1 MQGEANDA
9 GGLSPGEEDN
19 DAMCK
24 SARKEWM
31 LFIKEQYKTLNTF
44 RKESADL

>member
-1 MQGEANDA
+1 MQGEADDA
-9 GGLSPGEEDN
+9 GGLSPVKEDN

-31 LFIKEQYKTLNTF
+31 LFIKNQYK
-44 RKESADL
+44 SADMV